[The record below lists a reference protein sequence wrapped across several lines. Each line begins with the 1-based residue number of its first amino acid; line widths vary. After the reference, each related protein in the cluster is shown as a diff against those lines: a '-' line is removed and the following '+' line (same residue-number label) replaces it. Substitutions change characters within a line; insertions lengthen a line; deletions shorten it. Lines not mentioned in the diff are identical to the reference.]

1 MSIAQMRAHLMELYP
16 WSPAWRAKV
25 EGMSDRQVLA
35 LYFKVIGR

>member
-1 MSIAQMRAHLMELYP
+1 MSIAQMRAYLTDLYP